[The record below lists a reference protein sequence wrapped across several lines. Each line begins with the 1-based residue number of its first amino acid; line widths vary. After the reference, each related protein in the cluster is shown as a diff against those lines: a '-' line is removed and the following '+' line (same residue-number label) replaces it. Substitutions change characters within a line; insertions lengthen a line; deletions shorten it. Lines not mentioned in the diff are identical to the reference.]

1 MELSNDNE
9 KNAVYLVFSRKYRLQ
24 PMEFEI
30 LSFKFPDSREL
41 FAQSIHLTQ

>member
-9 KNAVYLVFSRKYRLQ
+9 KNAVYLVFSRKYRPS

-30 LSFKFPDSREL
+30 LRFKFPESREL
-41 FAQSIHLTQ
+41 FVQSIH